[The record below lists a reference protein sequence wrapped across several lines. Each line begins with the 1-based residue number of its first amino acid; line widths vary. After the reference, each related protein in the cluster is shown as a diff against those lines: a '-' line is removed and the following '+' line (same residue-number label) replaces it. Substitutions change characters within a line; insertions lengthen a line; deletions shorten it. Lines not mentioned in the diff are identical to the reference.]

1 MANGQPV
8 IQGGVNVATSPTAL
22 AATAITGTNRT
33 TFSAYAGRAGTG
45 LYGTAEPLG
54 PGLLG
59 SDTGVIGASRTT
71 GVLGIADGGW
81 IDDGAGNILLAAA
94 GVAGLGRVAGVG
106 VHGSASGGFGV
117 LGQDTSGIG
126 VQGKSAS
133 GLGVVGESTSAA
145 GVTGRSAS
153 SIGVAGEATTA
164 QGVFGKS
171 VSSAGV
177 AGTSQSGSGV
187 HGRSVAGIG
196 VQGHSTESLGVYGS
210 GQTQGVR
217 GDSTSNYGVLGMSIN
232 GNGVH
237 GWSTQGQAGVSG
249 YSPGQ
254 RALQGMSLDGFGL
267 WAESTNRVAVV
278 GWQTS
283 AQQSPQSQ
291 VSAGVVGIS
300 ERGIGVAAVS
310 NSFISLYAVSTN
322 NLAARFD
329 GAVEVRG
336 SFRVIGGPKSAVVPH
351 IDGTHRQLYCMESPE
366 SWFEDFG
373 EAKLVK
379 GACKVNLDAEFAAL
393 VHCADYQVFLTPYD
407 AAALYVSR
415 RTPRGFEVRAMPDAR
430 GAAAKAVRFGYRIVA
445 RRSDIKAPRL
455 AKVKLNPAPLDW
467 PLPRA
472 EKAKPG
478 AAPKAPKAPKA
489 EIAEPKLRAAR
500 AVPPAPKLPDLKA
513 LNAQFKNEATRD

>member
-1 MANGQPV
+1 MANGQPI
-8 IQGGVNVATSPTAL
+8 IQGGANVASAPTGL
-22 AATAITGTNRT
+22 GLTGATGPNRT
-33 TFSAYAGRAGTG
+33 AFSAYGDRDGTG
-45 LYGTAEPLG
+45 LYGTALPIG

-59 SDTGVIGASRTT
+59 GDTGVIGASRTT
-71 GVLGIADGGW
+71 GVLGVADGGW

-117 LGQDTSGIG
+117 LGQDASGIG
-126 VQGKSAS
+126 VQGKSAT

-145 GVTGRSAS
+145 GVTGRSGS
-153 SIGVAGEATTA
+153 SIGVAGEASTA

-187 HGRSVAGIG
+187 HGRSNSGIG
-196 VQGHSTESLGVYGS
+196 VQGHSFESIGVYAS
-210 GQTQGVR
+210 GRSQPGVR
-217 GDSTSNYGVLGMSIN
+217 GDSNSNYGVLGMSTT

-254 RALQGMSLDGFGL
+254 RALQGVSVDGYGL

-283 AQQSPQSQ
+283 AQQSPQGQ
-291 VSAGVVGIS
+291 VSAGVVGLA
-300 ERGIGVAAVS
+300 ERGIGVVAVS
-310 NSFISLYAVSTN
+310 NSNISLYAASST

-351 IDGTHRQLYCMESPE
+351 KDGTHRQLYCMESPE

-373 EAKLVK
+373 EAKLAN

-393 VHCADYQVFLTPYD
+393 VRCADYQVFLTAYD

-415 RTPRGFEVRAMPDAR
+415 RTPKGFEVRTMPDAR
-430 GAAAKAVRFGYRIVA
+430 GATGKAVRFGYRIVA

-455 AKVKLNPAPLDW
+455 AKVKLNMAPLDW
-467 PLPRA
+467 RPPKA
-472 EKAKPG
+472 EKTKPG
-478 AAPKAPKAPKA
+478 AAPKAPKA
-489 EIAEPKLRAAR
+489 ETAEPKLRAAR
-500 AVPPAPKLPDLKA
+500 QVPPAPKLPDMKL
-513 LNAQFKNEATRD
+513 LNVVFKDDATRD